1 MALLRLTGQAFE
13 FAGWA
18 LLARRLG
25 TSAFGDLAVAFLL
38 ARYAGLIAD
47 WGASFRGARD
57 VAAAGRHGSVAAFVQ
72 KRRRTAIVLSVAA
85 VVVAVGLHRPGLA
98 PMALVVLSL
107 GLSRDWI
114 AVGREQ
120 GARAGAPIAL
130 QGIVILGLSL
140 AASTSTSGALAVGIG
155 YAVAALASILLNRRG
170 ADAGDDSLGAAHGW
184 VLAAVLANQIT
195 SSTDTVLLR
204 ILQSASAA
212 GIYAAVYRIPNAWLA
227 VLTLLLGSL
236 LPMATSSHSDDRE
249 GHDRLRRRS
258 LLVSSAGALLI
269 VLLIPVSWVL
279 TPVLFGTA
287 YESGRGPLAILMAA
301 TALITLAAPLHPF
314 ALSMGKDRPY
324 ALILVGGA
332 ITNIFANLVVIPWL
346 GMAGAAWT
354 TLGSQAVVSALLWSL
369 VRAARRADPVS
380 DHPHRARS
388 APSDRSPAHPN

>member
-1 MALLRLTGQAFE
+1 MAALRLSGQAFE

-57 VAAAGRHGSVAAFVQ
+57 VAAEGRHGSIGAFVR
-72 KRRRTAIVLSVAA
+72 KRRRTAIVLAALAAIVTVA
-85 VVVAVGLHRPGLA
+85 LQRPGLA

-120 GARAGAPIAL
+120 GARAGVPIAV
-130 QGIVILGLSL
+130 QGVVILGSSFL
-140 AASTSTSGALAVGIG
+140 ASTSTAGAVAVGAG
-155 YAVAALASILLNRRG
+155 YAVAALMSVLLNRVDSESN
-170 ADAGDDSLGAAHGW
+170 ADAFGSAHGW

-204 ILQSASAA
+204 LLQSASAA

-227 VLTLLLGSL
+227 VLSLLLGSL
-236 LPMATSSHSDDRE
+236 LPMATSSLVDDRAA
-249 GHDRLRRRS
+249 HDALRQRS
-258 LLVSSAGALLI
+258 LRVSLAGAVFIL
-269 VLLIPVSWVL
+269 LLIPVSWLV
-279 TPVLFGTA
+279 TPALFGA
-287 YESGRGPLAILMAA
+287 DYEPGRGPLAILMVA

-332 ITNIFANLVVIPWL
+332 VSNMLANLAVIPWL

-354 TLGSQAVVSALLWSL
+354 TLGAQAVVSVLLWNL
-369 VRAARRADPVS
+369 VRSGRRTDSLSDRRDRTRSGPSARS
-380 DHPHRARS
+380 RAR
-388 APSDRSPAHPN
+388 PS